1 MKEFAYMA
9 YLSEIIFQI
18 KIAEKAADRLPVD
31 PGNFDQ
37 IEVWCSIQSILVAT
51 GNVSKILWP
60 ISKKSQERGEKLR
73 ELLCID
79 ENNIIADRNLRNHFE
94 HYDERIEGLFES
106 QSSVSYIDLAFNP
119 FKPEK
124 WENPKYYQRAYNQ
137 VDRILTFRNE
147 TLDLNEIL
155 GTLER
160 IKIKCSV
167 YTFI

>member
-1 MKEFAYMA
+1 MKEFAYTV
-9 YLSEIIFQI
+9 YLSEIVFQV
-18 KIAEKAADRLPVD
+18 KIAQQAANRLPVD
-31 PGNFDQ
+31 SGYFDY

-60 ISKKSQERGEKLR
+60 ITKKSQERGEKLR
-73 ELLCID
+73 ELLGIG

-94 HYDERIEGLFES
+94 HYDERIESLFKG

-124 WENPKYYQRAYNQ
+124 WEIPKYYQRAYNQ

-147 TLDLNEIL
+147 TLDLKEVLIA
-155 GTLER
+155 LED
-160 IKIKCSV
+160 IKIKCST
-167 YTFI
+167 YTLI